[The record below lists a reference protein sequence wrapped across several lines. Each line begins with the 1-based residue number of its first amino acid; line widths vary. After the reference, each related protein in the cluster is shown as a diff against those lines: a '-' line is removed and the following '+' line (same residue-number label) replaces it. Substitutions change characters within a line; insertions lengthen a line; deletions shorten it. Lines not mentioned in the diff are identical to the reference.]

1 MAVASPPM
9 RIVHVSPYPLER
21 ASGINRLIE
30 LLAEALHAHGF
41 ETFLVAPGISSR
53 PHEGY
58 LRGIPVPIKSSRARN
73 AILALRTFSIVIRNQ
88 PVDIVHVHQ
97 AHLQSLAGL
106 VAARIRGLPTVLT
119 LHLRLR
125 ATSRLRRLLQS
136 ALLRTVVALAKE
148 AIAVADLVAADC
160 GLSEVQVIRNGVP
173 IPTEPARAPNRC
185 STPRLVF
192 AGRVTASKG
201 IFVLLE
207 ALATVDRVNPISLIT
222 FGPVDDSREYAA
234 AKRRLGLE
242 SRVEDTGVDP
252 GWLQRTNSG
261 DVFVLPSFYE
271 GMPLALLEAMA
282 NGLPVIATPVG
293 GVPEVVIHGRTGLLV
308 PVRDVR
314 TLADAILWMAA
325 HRDEASAMGREGRQ
339 IVAQDYSL
347 GQLARAYESLY
358 RRLLRVP
365 QDTLALTSADPK
377 AALRR

>member
-1 MAVASPPM
+1 MARGSAPM
-9 RIVHVSPYPLER
+9 RILHVSPYPRER
-21 ASGINRLIE
+21 TSGITRLIE
-30 LLAEALHAHGF
+30 LLAEALHTHGF
-41 ETFLVAPGISSR
+41 ETFLLAPGNSSR
-53 PHEGY
+53 FHEGI
-58 LRGIPVPIKSSRARN
+58 LRGIPVQIKSSRARN
-73 AILALRTFSIVIRNQ
+73 VILALRTFSIVIRDQ
-88 PVDIVHVHQ
+88 PVDIVHTHQ
-97 AHLQSLAGL
+97 AHLQSLAAL
-106 VAARIRGLPTVLT
+106 IAARIRGLPTVLT

-173 IPTEPARAPNRC
+173 IPTEPAPKPNRY

-192 AGRVTASKG
+192 AGRVTATKG

-207 ALATVDRVNPISLIT
+207 ALARVNRTNPISLIT
-222 FGPVDDSREYAA
+222 FGPVDDPSEYDA
-234 AKRRLGLE
+234 AKRRLRLE
-242 SRVEDTGVDP
+242 GRVEDAGVDP
-252 GWLQRTNSG
+252 SWLRRTNSG

-293 GVPEVVIHGRTGLLV
+293 GVPEVVIHGQTGLLV

-365 QDTLALTSADPK
+365 QDALALTSAGPK